1 VICKLPFHNFSH
13 VIAGFLPNWNGC
25 HYPRSDE
32 RRRPP
37 HCVFGSR
44 EGVGRPEAQ
53 LRNAIYLWAITIVK
67 ISIALFLVRIAPN
80 KFYKRLLWGIIAF
93 LFVYTTVCF
102 MTIMLQ
108 CKNLAILWDSSVKT
122 TCWAASTLRGLS
134 YTNAG
139 Q

>member
-1 VICKLPFHNFSH
+1 MGVIIPEVMNGAGRHIAYLDPAKASVGLKLNF
-13 VIAGFLPNWNGC
+13 VTQP
-25 HYPRSDE
+25 
-32 RRRPP
+32 
-37 HCVFGSR
+37 
-44 EGVGRPEAQ
+44 
-53 LRNAIYLWAITIVK
+53 IYLWAITIVK